1 MRAFREIV
9 RRKEMKREKG
19 TEIRKMWIKHFNGKE
34 KPEGKKEREKKRDV
48 LELTLAYAKSAR
60 CTTYKMNKV
69 LH

>member
-1 MRAFREIV
+1 
-9 RRKEMKREKG
+9 MKREKG

-60 CTTYKMNKV
+60 CRNKV